1 MLTLFIYQLPFF
13 HVEGINKIIMGRTSS
28 LPMSISAERTS
39 FDKTDRWLKFST
51 GPTRESPGPTLL
63 IQVTTDVNV
72 VVKSRLLRETNKIDI
87 PIISIYTTKYT
98 QVAETVSFSIT
109 VLSRRIDFTRLGLS
123 ARLNSRMLDLKRI
136 IILPTFKPPPVE
148 PAQAPINISVIIM
161 HCESAGHWL
170 KSAVTNPVVVMMEAT
185 WKTACLK
192 ETLKDLTIG
201 VMFNAIIH
209 VETATIPRYV
219 QSSSLLKA
227 RLNCLIKT
235 R

>member
-1 MLTLFIYQLPFF
+1 
-13 HVEGINKIIMGRTSS
+13 
-28 LPMSISAERTS
+28 MSISADKTS

-51 GPTRESPGPTLL
+51 GPTSERPGPTLL
-63 IQVTTDVNV
+63 MHVITDENV
-72 VVKSRLLRETNKIDI
+72 DVKSRLLRETNKIDI

-98 QVAETVSFSIT
+98 QVAETVSFST
-109 VLSRRIDFTRLGLS
+109 TALSRRIDFTRLGLS
-123 ARLNSRMLDLKRI
+123 ALLNSRMLDLKRI

-148 PAQAPINISVIIM
+148 PAQAPMNISVMIM
-161 HCESAGHWL
+161 HCESTGQRL

-192 ETLKDLTIG
+192 EPPKDLITG
-201 VMFNAIIH
+201 MMFNAMIP

-227 RLNCLIKT
+227 RLNCLINT